1 MAKTVKTLVAATAA
15 LTTLIVGGYAHTIRE
30 YGPGGIALGATYAGP
45 MTHAVTFSYIGYTFD
60 PPGSP
65 APTITPD
72 QAFVGCSQV
81 GNVCPTAV
89 QPTIYLA
96 RATTSDMATASNGQA
111 SPIDHRLV
119 YVLIWK
125 NFKCSP
131 GSGGPGNLP
140 AHSLPPITAHDCL
153 AIDLVD
159 ANTGDDLGLI
169 QTNSSSDLATANANT
184 K

>member
-1 MAKTVKTLVAATAA
+1 MAKTVRPLVAATAA
-15 LTTLIVGGYAHTIRE
+15 LTTLIVGGCGRTIRE
-30 YGPGGIALGATYAGP
+30 YGPGGTALGATYAGP
-45 MTHAVTFSYIGYTFD
+45 MTRTVTFSYIGYTFD
-60 PPGSP
+60 PPGSQAP
-65 APTITPD
+65 AITPD

-96 RATTSDMATASNGQA
+96 RATTSDMAIANDGQA

-131 GSGGPGNLP
+131 GSGGPGNTR
-140 AHSLPPITAHDCL
+140 AHSLSPITAHDCL

-159 ANTGDDLGLI
+159 ADTGDDLGLT
-169 QTNSSSDLATANANT
+169 QTNSSSDLATANANM